1 MSALPRRRGGLTRS
15 CPRPRRHSPPGRTYI
30 ANIQT
35 DSTQQEDLYQAFVY
49 TRGGPEWQTVQVP
62 FSDFLLTSLGYVQ
75 NEQASGAPPPRA
87 KLYAAAATA
96 ERWPLWRPLL

>member
-1 MSALPRRRGGLTRS
+1 MLRGD
-15 CPRPRRHSPPGRTYI
+15 GRTYI

-49 TRGGPEWQTVQVP
+49 TRGGPEWQTVQIP

-75 NEQASGAPPPRA
+75 NEQAMLNRSAIRTVGVLLADRTDGDF
-87 KLYAAAATA
+87 KLSIR
-96 ERWPLWRPLL
+96 EIRSVRMVKEVSNMDV